1 MNSLLTYFI
10 SFMQQVIST
19 YQLLK
24 IKKIIKERIVVVQL
38 TLKDQEWDH
47 SWSDLNLSNLTQDIR
62 TKSIIFTIINI
73 FSIMMP
79 GRRML

>member
-38 TLKDQEWDH
+38 TLKDQGWDH
-47 SWSDLNLSNLTQDIR
+47 S
-62 TKSIIFTIINI
+62 
-73 FSIMMP
+73 
-79 GRRML
+79 